1 MRNSRLRKGILRIPD
16 SHILHVSARN
26 DVITLVV
33 GSSAN
38 IDCFKNRNTDCGFSK
53 LLRFKPG
60 VRYSE
65 YPKMTDN
72 ARDIAVMLWLGYIA
86 SAYKVK

>member
-38 IDCFKNRNTDCGFSK
+38 IDYFLNRNTDCRFSI
-53 LLRFKPG
+53 LLRFIPG
-60 VRYSE
+60 VRYS
-65 YPKMTDN
+65 
-72 ARDIAVMLWLGYIA
+72 
-86 SAYKVK
+86 

>member
-38 IDCFKNRNTDCGFSK
+38 IDCFLNRNTDCRFSI
-53 LLRFKPG
+53 LLRFIPG

-65 YPKMTDN
+65 YLKMTDN
-72 ARDIAVMLWLGYIA
+72 ARDIADMLWLCYVV
-86 SAYKVK
+86 SACL